1 MFKISIINL
10 NTFSY
15 SVPLFLSRIIKIVP
29 CYFSGRF
36 TKSVPSKVT
45 IKVKGGTA
53 VDPDSE
59 LEDVAHVY
67 KKGPDIYSTV
77 LGLTDLQSG
86 TNKYYKLQILE
97 SDKGHR

>member
-1 MFKISIINL
+1 MFK
-10 NTFSY
+10 T
-15 SVPLFLSRIIKIVP
+15 
-29 CYFSGRF
+29 FSGRF

-45 IKVKGGTA
+45 LKVKGGTA

-67 KKGPDIYSTV
+67 KKGSDVYSTV

-97 SDKGHR
+97 SDKGHRSVVLRACARARARVCVLSLIHI